1 MNDMTP
7 REILDAIDW
16 ALEET
21 ARRLAARPLAA
32 PLAPHDPPT
41 KRMEEMT
48 GREVLDAIDWAL
60 RETARQFAQPSPG
73 NEGLESAGEKAA
85 RNSQVDV
92 QTSKREDPSA

>member
-16 ALEET
+16 ALQET
-21 ARRLAARPLAA
+21 ARQLAARPLGA
-32 PLAPHDPPT
+32 PLVLHDPPT

-60 RETARQFAQPSPG
+60 RETSRQFAGTSPG

-85 RNSQVDV
+85 RNSEADV
-92 QTSKREDPSA
+92 QTSRRDDPSA